1 MALSN
6 ESSFLLA
13 PDPGDLPLLFE
24 GVRLLGRFPHVQD
37 ALDPLLQLLV
47 ESGRLS
53 GGVLA
58 LAEGVEGPVR
68 IAANKHGGTGDQ
80 SSLAV
85 GGRVHMGEGPLG
97 RVLERSEALSGAD
110 DEGPWIA
117 VPVTVKGALV
127 AIFMAR
133 PGRSEP
139 GSKDIRSL
147 VEALGVLLGE
157 AIQLRRSIHGAEG
170 REELTG
176 SESQAR
182 PHHFQAMPVLEEG
195 FGDDELPGL
204 IGRSAAIREV
214 RHLIARVG
222 PTEATVL
229 ITGESGTGKERAARA
244 LHEASGRKKGPFIA
258 VNCAALPESLIES
271 ELFGHE
277 RGAFTGADSLR
288 KGRFELASGGTLFL
302 DEIGELGSAVQAKL
316 LRVLQERSFERVG
329 GGSTIKAD
337 VRVLAATNRDLEK
350 EVAEGLFREDLF
362 WRLNVFPIRM
372 PPLRERGGD
381 IVLLADHF
389 ALGIGLRLGK
399 PVLRISTP
407 AIDLFMSYHWP
418 GNVRELE
425 NAIERAVVLSS
436 DGVIHAWQLPP
447 SLQSAASTGTAPLS
461 TLDATLAR
469 MEREL
474 IVEALK
480 MSKGKAVV
488 AAQSLG
494 ITERRFGLA
503 LRKYAIDW
511 HRFRTKM

>member
-1 MALSN
+1 MALSS

-24 GVRLLGRFPHVQD
+24 GVRLLGRFPLVQD

-47 ESGRLS
+47 ESGRMA

-68 IAANKHGGTGDQ
+68 IVANKHGGAGDR

-85 GGRVHMGEGPLG
+85 GGRVHMGEGLLG
-97 RVLERSEALSGAD
+97 RVLERGEALSGTD
-110 DEGPWIA
+110 DTGPYIA

-133 PGRSEP
+133 PNKAMLDP
-139 GSKDIRSL
+139 KDIRSL
-147 VEALGVLLGE
+147 LEALGVLLGE
-157 AIQLRRSIHGAEG
+157 AIHLRRSIHGPEG
-170 REELTG
+170 RDELTG

-182 PHHFQAMPVLEEG
+182 PHRFQAMPVLEEG

-302 DEIGELGSAVQAKL
+302 DEIGELGSAVQA
-316 LRVLQERSFERVG
+316 
-329 GGSTIKAD
+329 
-337 VRVLAATNRDLEK
+337 
-350 EVAEGLFREDLF
+350 
-362 WRLNVFPIRM
+362 
-372 PPLRERGGD
+372 
-381 IVLLADHF
+381 
-389 ALGIGLRLGK
+389 
-399 PVLRISTP
+399 
-407 AIDLFMSYHWP
+407 
-418 GNVRELE
+418 
-425 NAIERAVVLSS
+425 
-436 DGVIHAWQLPP
+436 
-447 SLQSAASTGTAPLS
+447 
-461 TLDATLAR
+461 
-469 MEREL
+469 
-474 IVEALK
+474 
-480 MSKGKAVV
+480 
-488 AAQSLG
+488 
-494 ITERRFGLA
+494 
-503 LRKYAIDW
+503 
-511 HRFRTKM
+511 